1 MPRPIRA
8 TIDLGA
14 LKHNLAVARQ
24 HADQGAAG
32 PARLFAVIK
41 ANAYGHGMLPVAQAL
56 AGLTDGFAL
65 LDLSEAAKLR
75 EAGIREPILLLEG
88 FFQPEDL
95 EAVAELGIIPAVH
108 RLEQL
113 EAIEAA
119 GLPVKLPVFIKFNS
133 GMHRLGFTA
142 QTWPAAQAF
151 LARSRAIGPVTYMTH
166 FAEADGE
173 RGVDWQLERFRAW
186 TAGWQ
191 GEVSLANSA
200 ALLRYKE
207 AVQGWARPGI
217 LLYGGSPFAEVS
229 AEELGLKPVMTL
241 ESEILA
247 VQDVAPG
254 ERVGYGGIFEATRP
268 SRIGIVACG
277 YADGYPRHAPP
288 GTPILVDGRPTVTAG
303 RVSMD
308 MLFCDLTDLPQAGVG
323 SPVTLWGKGLS
334 ADAVA
339 AAAGTISYELFC
351 ALAPRVPVRWIG
363 N

>member
-24 HADQGAAG
+24 HAATGPAA
-32 PARLFAVIK
+32 PARLFSVIK
-41 ANAYGHGMLPVAQAL
+41 ANAYGHGILPVARAL

-65 LDLSEAAKLR
+65 LDLNEAARLR

-95 EAVAELGIIPAVH
+95 ETVAELGLIPVVH

-113 EAIEAA
+113 QAIEAA
-119 GLPVKLPVFIKFNS
+119 ALPVKLPVFIKFNT

-142 QTWPAAQAF
+142 ETWPDARAF
-151 LARSRAIGPVTYMTH
+151 LARSRAVGPATYMTH
-166 FAEADGE
+166 FAEADSE
-173 RGVDWQLERFRAW
+173 RGIDWQLERFQLW

-200 ALLRYKE
+200 ALLRHPA
-207 AVQGWARPGI
+207 AVRGWARPGI
-217 LLYGGSPFAEVS
+217 MLYGGSPFPETS
-229 AEELGLKPVMTL
+229 AEALGLLPVMTL

-247 VQDVAPG
+247 VQEVAPG
-254 ERVGYGGIFEATRP
+254 ERVGYGGIFQAERP

-288 GTPILVDGRPTVTAG
+288 GTPILVAGKPTVTAG
-303 RVSMD
+303 RVAMD
-308 MLFCDLTDLPQAGVG
+308 MLFCDLTELPEVGAGA
-323 SPVTLWGKGLS
+323 PVTLWGKGLA

-351 ALAPRVPVRWIG
+351 ALAPRVPVHWVG